1 MNAMHYS
8 AAALALALSACAGQ
22 SSVGGNQNIY
32 SSPDKQSELGQVIGN
47 EYLARSLKLQNYR
60 SKRLDDGRLAIQFEL
75 FNDSDQNLRFAWA
88 LDWFD
93 AEGFKVADAT
103 RHWAPVQLGGG
114 GFTTIQQT
122 APTPT
127 AENFKLQ
134 VTSPNEVH

>member
-1 MNAMHYS
+1 MKTIPFAT
-8 AAALALALSACAGQ
+8 ALLALAVSACAGQ
-22 SSVGGNQNIY
+22 SSVGGTQNVYSGAENQA
-32 SSPDKQSELGQVIGN
+32 ELGQVFGN
-47 EYLARSLKLQNYR
+47 SYLSRALKIQNYR

-93 AEGFKVADAT
+93 AQGFKVADTT
-103 RHWAPVQLGGG
+103 RHWAPIQLGGG

-122 APTPT
+122 GPTPT